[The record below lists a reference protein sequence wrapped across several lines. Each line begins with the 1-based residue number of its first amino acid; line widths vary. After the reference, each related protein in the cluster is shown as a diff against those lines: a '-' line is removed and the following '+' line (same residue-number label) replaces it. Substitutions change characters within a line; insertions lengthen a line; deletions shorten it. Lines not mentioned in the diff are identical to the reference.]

1 MDKQLTVFENEGQ
14 KLEAVEIDGVVWFVA
29 NEVAGILGIRNSRQA
44 IADFD
49 DDERLTYEIYTA
61 GQRRLVNMV
70 SESGLYKLVIL
81 SRKPGAKLFQRWVT
95 HDVLPSIRKTGKYQV
110 KELTKIEWIEA
121 CLQAEK
127 DKQAL
132 QEKLALDAPKVAGYE
147 ALMDS
152 TGNISMG
159 KAGNILGV
167 GRNTLFEKLRKIGY
181 LMESNRP
188 YQKYL
193 EQELFVVKAVVVN
206 GFNTSQTF
214 LTPKG
219 LDKIRK
225 ELQ

>member
-1 MDKQLTVFENEGQ
+1 MDRQLSVFETEGQ
-14 KLEAVEIDGVVWFVA
+14 KLEAIEIDGQIWFVA
-29 NEVAGILGIRNSRQA
+29 NEVADILGIQNPRPV

-49 DDERLTYEIYTA
+49 DDEKLRYRIYTA
-61 GQRRLVNMV
+61 GQKRLVNMI
-70 SESGLYKLVIL
+70 SESGLYKFVAI
-81 SRKPGAKLFQRWVT
+81 SRKPEAKTFQRWVT
-95 HDVLPSIRKTGKYQV
+95 HEVLPAIRKTGKYQV
-110 KELTKIEWIEA
+110 KELSKIEWIEA

-127 DKQAL
+127 DKLAL
-132 QEKLALDAPKVAGYE
+132 QEKLALDAPKVAGFE

-159 KAGNILGV
+159 KAGNILGI
-167 GRNTLFEKLRKIGY
+167 GRNTLFEKLRKFGY

-193 EQELFVVKAVVVN
+193 DQELFVVKAVVVN
-206 GFNTSQTF
+206 GFNTSQTY